1 MIFFVKFQADF
12 CNICQNY
19 NKIIL
24 IIILR
29 GISLSALGA
38 VRPLFRAFWTEGA
51 KRTKGRMEQSGSLKD
66 PTLAVAPPS
75 ANAFFP
81 KPFSTNT
88 NNFTA

>member
-19 NKIIL
+19 NKILL

-66 PTLAVAPPS
+66 PTWPHGTG
-75 ANAFFP
+75 NALEKKSLISDFN
-81 KPFSTNT
+81 KS
-88 NNFTA
+88 